1 MALPPSP
8 PGLDLTENKVADING
23 TLVGIFSLATV
34 TVALRM
40 FSRRLNRNP
49 IWAED
54 WFAIVGWVSSSGE
67 IGRAAGQSAAML
79 TLTTDGTGLVPNGT
93 GRHVWA
99 APPIAVK
106 AWAIGLF
113 ISEICYTITIAS
125 IKWSTL
131 CFYWRI
137 FNTRTSIRI
146 PIWTLASIVGM
157 WATAVILVTILQCTP
172 IRAFWQRYD
181 PFNPMSPDEFFCGVQ
196 LNPFFNGNSIPN
208 IITDGLIVLLP
219 LPYVWQLQLRR
230 PQRIAVAGIFALG
243 AFVTTVSIIRLRLI
257 TAVDLL
263 SADITWNFND
273 TIIWTNIETNTAI
286 ICACLPALKPL
297 LNLALK
303 GTLKSSSNDPSKS
316 AGYGYNNN
324 NKSGSKSH
332 TTAATGTFS
341 SARAT
346 RAPKIG
352 VHISKGSLVSDD
364 DDRPFARLD
373 ESDSHDM
380 ELRSMDR
387 NLSPKSGGITVTREF
402 GIGDRA
408 DSRMDRHGDNNV

>member
-1 MALPPSP
+1 MALPPPP

-23 TLVGIFSLATV
+23 TLVGMFSLATV

-40 FSRRLNRNP
+40 FSRRLNCNP

-54 WFAIVGWVSSSGE
+54 WLAIVGWMAQGVHCLVSVLY
-67 IGRAAGQSAAML
+67 M
-79 TLTTDGTGLVPNGT
+79 VPNGT

-157 WATAVILVTILQCTP
+157 WATAVILVTILQCIP
-172 IRAFWQRYD
+172 IQAFWQRYD
-181 PFNPMSPDEFFCGVQ
+181 PFNPISPDEFFCGVQ

-316 AGYGYNNN
+316 AGYGHSNH
-324 NKSGSKSH
+324 KSGSKSH
-332 TTAATGTFS
+332 TTATTGTFS

-352 VHISKGSLVSDD
+352 VHISKGPSCPTTTTGPLRGWTSPTATTWSCGPWTGTSRPRAGDHRHERVR
-364 DDRPFARLD
+364 DR
-373 ESDSHDM
+373 
-380 ELRSMDR
+380 
-387 NLSPKSGGITVTREF
+387 G
-402 GIGDRA
+402 
-408 DSRMDRHGDNNV
+408 

>member
-1 MALPPSP
+1 
-8 PGLDLTENKVADING
+8 
-23 TLVGIFSLATV
+23 
-34 TVALRM
+34 M
-40 FSRRLNRNP
+40 FSRRLNCNP

-54 WFAIVGWVSSSGE
+54 WLAIVGWMAQGVHCLVSVLY
-67 IGRAAGQSAAML
+67 M
-79 TLTTDGTGLVPNGT
+79 VPNGT

-157 WATAVILVTILQCTP
+157 WATAVILVTILQCIP
-172 IRAFWQRYD
+172 IQAFWQRYD

-316 AGYGYNNN
+316 AGYGHSNH
-324 NKSGSKSH
+324 KSGSKSH
-332 TTAATGTFS
+332 TTATTGTFS

-387 NLSPKSGGITVTREF
+387 NLSPKSGGDHRHERVR
-402 GIGDRA
+402 DR
-408 DSRMDRHGDNNV
+408 G